1 MPPSK
6 ATSTPDRSG
15 NPRYRFVGGKGGVG
29 KTTCAAA
36 LAVVSARS
44 GRSTLVISTDPAPSL
59 GDALGQR
66 LGPAPRPVRGVR
78 GLHAVEVDAAATF
91 GRWLEP
97 RRDVLEDIALRGTW
111 LDRDD
116 VTKLLRLSL
125 PGIDEITGLLEI
137 AELGKSGRYDQIVV
151 DTAPTGHLLRMLGT
165 PAVFEG
171 LAEVFDHM
179 QAKHRVLVAA
189 LRGTWTEDAAD
200 ALITEI
206 DDRARAM
213 RELLRDPDRAAM
225 YWVTLPEHMAV
236 EETLDAIGWLRAE
249 GIVVDGTIVNR
260 VTPPPP
266 GPCRWCSAVRRTEG
280 QAVRALAAAPLAR
293 DLPVIPIAALDRE
306 PRGIPSLARIGRIL
320 QRPPRVSDVPKA
332 STGSR
337 VVAKPLA
344 AGLRP
349 VNGLLADPHLRL
361 VMFGGKG
368 GVGKTTCAAAAALEA
383 AKAAPRRRILL
394 LSTDP
399 AHSLGDVLGQKFSD
413 VARGVR
419 GGPRNLMVR
428 ELDAGR
434 ALREVRDRVADGIEQ
449 LFRRVAAQG
458 AIGGTAAEH
467 DHRVMRDLTELAP
480 PGIDEVVAVVEIVE
494 SLEAAD
500 SSRFDLIVMD
510 TAPTGHALRLIETPA
525 LVHDWVKVLMAILLK
540 YQPLVGVGELGSVLL
555 RLSQG
560 LGRLRAVMGDPGR
573 TRLLAVTRPAALPRA
588 ETGRLLRRLAA
599 ADVSAP
605 VVIVNATGAGTCRRC
620 GLQRAAQLKEIAL
633 LRKDLEPVRAH
644 AVVVAPAEVPPPH
657 GATGLERWRKAWREA
672 STPKARG

>member
-1 MPPSK
+1 M
-6 ATSTPDRSG
+6 
-15 NPRYRFVGGKGGVG
+15 
-29 KTTCAAA
+29 
-36 LAVVSARS
+36 L
-44 GRSTLVISTDPAPSL
+44 L
-59 GDALGQR
+59 DALLDQQ
-66 LGPAPRPVRGVR
+66 
-78 GLHAVEVDAAATF
+78 
-91 GRWLEP
+91 
-97 RRDVLEDIALRGTW
+97 VL
-111 LDRDD
+111 
-116 VTKLLRLSL
+116 
-125 PGIDEITGLLEI
+125 
-137 AELGKSGRYDQIVV
+137 
-151 DTAPTGHLLRMLGT
+151 
-165 PAVFEG
+165 F
-171 LAEVFDHM
+171 
-179 QAKHRVLVAA
+179 
-189 LRGTWTEDAAD
+189 
-200 ALITEI
+200 
-206 DDRARAM
+206 
-213 RELLRDPDRAAM
+213 
-225 YWVTLPEHMAV
+225 
-236 EETLDAIGWLRAE
+236 
-249 GIVVDGTIVNR
+249 
-260 VTPPPP
+260 
-266 GPCRWCSAVRRTEG
+266 
-280 QAVRALAAAPLAR
+280 
-293 DLPVIPIAALDRE
+293 
-306 PRGIPSLARIGRIL
+306 
-320 QRPPRVSDVPKA
+320 
-332 STGSR
+332 
-337 VVAKPLA
+337 
-344 AGLRP
+344 
-349 VNGLLADPHLRL
+349 
-361 VMFGGKG
+361 FGGKG
-368 GVGKTTCAAAAALEA
+368 GVGKTTCAAAAALETA
-383 AKAAPRRRILL
+383 RAAPGRRILL

-494 SLEAAD
+494 SLESAD

-573 TRLLAVTRPAALPRA
+573 TRFLAVTRPAALPRA

-599 ADVSAP
+599 AGVSAP
-605 VVIVNATGAGTCRRC
+605 VVIVNAAGAGTCRRC

-633 LRKDLEPVRAH
+633 LRKDLDPVRAH

-672 STPKARG
+672 GSHGSLSGHAQ